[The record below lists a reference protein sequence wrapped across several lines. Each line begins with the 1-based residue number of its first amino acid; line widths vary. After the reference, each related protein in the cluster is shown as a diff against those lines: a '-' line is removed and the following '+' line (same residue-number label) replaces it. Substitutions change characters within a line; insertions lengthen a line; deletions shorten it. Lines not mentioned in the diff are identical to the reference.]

1 MLTTKGAYTLA
12 GGVAAILGGLVL
24 DQIVF
29 TVAGCAAIVLVALA
43 RLGLAHVEL
52 DVRREAS
59 ATVATEGSE
68 VTVSLH
74 LAPKVLKGRA
84 FVEVRDTLPDSV
96 ELANGSNYAIAVL
109 KGTDAVDLSY
119 RFGCPVKGKVRLGP
133 LRVRVQDVFGFFAV
147 DRDEAEATLVT
158 VYPRQYDLR
167 DAMVRSRFPL
177 VVSGDYLVGQPGYGS
192 SFFALREYQTGD
204 PYRSIN
210 WKASARSKNFVVNQT
225 ERESHARA
233 TFFFDLR
240 AAAALGTP
248 RSNAVVHG
256 ARAVASMAAF
266 MFKRRDKARLVF
278 YGDGIKDVDA
288 RGDRAVIAVQEALAE
303 AEPAGDMTL
312 LAAMDQVL
320 PLLKRRSPVVI
331 VSNLYDDTTVI
342 DAVRSLRAYDMMVL
356 VVSPSSVKLLEAA
369 GVPADSPQAKI
380 ARTERELLL
389 TEIKSFGATV
399 VDWDPNEPFSITMAR
414 EMLL

>member
-12 GGVAAILGGLVL
+12 GGGAVLLLGLVL

-29 TVAGCAAIVLVALA
+29 TTAGCAALVLVALA
-43 RLGLAHVEL
+43 RLQLAYVEL

-59 ATVATEGSE
+59 ASVASEGSE
-68 VTVSLH
+68 VTVSLR
-74 LAPKVLKGRA
+74 LEPKVLKGRA
-84 FVEVRDTLPDSV
+84 FVEIRDTLPDNV
-96 ELANGSNYAIAVL
+96 ELARGSNYAIAVL
-109 KGTDAVDLSY
+109 KGTDAVELAY
-119 RFGCPVKGKVRLGP
+119 GFGCPVKGKVRIGP

-147 DRDEAEATLVT
+147 DKDEADATLVT

-210 WKASARSKNFVVNQT
+210 WKASARSKTFVVNQT

-240 AAAALGTP
+240 AAAGVGTP

-278 YGDGIKDVDA
+278 YGDGLKDVEA
-288 RGDRAVIAVQEALAE
+288 RGDRAVLAVQEALAE
-303 AEPAGDMTL
+303 AEPSGNMTL
-312 LAAMDQVL
+312 SAAMDQVL
-320 PLLKRRSPVVI
+320 PLLRRRSPVVI
-331 VSNLYDDTTVI
+331 VSNLYDDPTVV
-342 DAVRSLRAYDMMVL
+342 DAVRALRAYEMIVM
-356 VVSPSSVKLLEAA
+356 VVSPSSVKLLQDSGLAA
-369 GVPADSPQAKI
+369 DDPQVKI
-380 ARTERELLL
+380 AKTERELLI
-389 TEIKSFGATV
+389 TEMKSFGVTV
-399 VDWDPNEPFSITMAR
+399 IDWDPNEPFSIVMAR

>member
-1 MLTTKGAYTLA
+1 MLTTKGATTLA

-24 DQIVF
+24 DHVVF
-29 TVAGCAAIVLVALA
+29 TAAGSAALLLVAFA
-43 RLGLAHVEL
+43 RLQVAHVEL

-59 ATVATEGSE
+59 AQVATEGSE
-68 VTVSLH
+68 VTVNLR
-74 LAPKVLKGRA
+74 LEPKVLKGRA

-96 ELANGSNYAIAVL
+96 ELAHGSNYAIAVL
-109 KGTDAVDLSY
+109 KGSEPVDLAY
-119 RFGCPVKGKVRLGP
+119 RFACPVKGKMRLGP

-147 DRDEAEATLVT
+147 DTDEAEATLVT

-192 SFFALREYQTGD
+192 SFFALREYQIGD

-210 WKASARSKNFVVNQT
+210 WKASARSKTFVVNQT

-240 AAAALGTP
+240 AAAGVGTP
-248 RSNAVVHG
+248 RDNAVVHG
-256 ARAVASMAAF
+256 ARAVVSMAAF
-266 MFKRRDKARLVF
+266 MFKRRDKARLIF
-278 YGDGIKDVDA
+278 YGDGLREVDA
-288 RGDRAVIAVQEALAE
+288 RGDRAVLAVQEALAE
-303 AEPAGDMTL
+303 AEPAGSMTL
-312 LAAMDQVL
+312 KEAMDQIL

-331 VSNLYDDTTVI
+331 VSNLYDDATVP
-342 DAVRSLRAYDMMVL
+342 DVVRALRAYEMIVM
-356 VVSPSSVKLLEAA
+356 VVSPSPVKLLEASGLA
-369 GVPADSPQAKI
+369 ADSPEVKI
-380 ARTERELLL
+380 AKTERDVLVSEM
-389 TEIKSFGATV
+389 KSFGVTV
-399 VDWDPNEPFSITMAR
+399 IDWDPTEPFSIVMAR